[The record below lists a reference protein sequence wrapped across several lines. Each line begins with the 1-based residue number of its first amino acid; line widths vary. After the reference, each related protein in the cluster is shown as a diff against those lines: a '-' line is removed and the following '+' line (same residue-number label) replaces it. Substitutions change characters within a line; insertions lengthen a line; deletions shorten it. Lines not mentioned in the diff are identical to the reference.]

1 MPGDIRTQVME
12 KKKDLAIVLRSVRFE
27 ERHQI
32 VTALTETHG
41 RMSAMARNAVASRRF
56 GGTLSPGV
64 ASLWHFVEKPGSDL
78 ARLEETEIRR
88 EFAGIRKHIG
98 KVTAM
103 GWICELVL
111 QFAPEREPQPEL
123 FKLLGQSLAWL
134 DETPDAAFEAKF
146 AAFLNLF
153 LGKLLQLSGTHPRL
167 AACDG
172 CGEPVRDSALTYQ
185 GVPERAVLVCSDC
198 RPGARDPMPA
208 RVILGQLQGL
218 GQPLRQALEADINP
232 IGDGSRTLFHF
243 LEGVLVHHVPGFELE
258 KLKSRGMLL
267 EALEMVAPEK
277 PDH

>member
-1 MPGDIRTQVME
+1 ME
-12 KKKDLAIVLRSVRFE
+12 KKKDLAIILKSVRFE

-32 VTALTETHG
+32 VTALTETQG

-88 EFAGIRKHIG
+88 EFIQIRKNIG
-98 KVTAM
+98 KVTTM

-123 FKLLGQSLAWL
+123 FRLLGQSLAWL
-134 DETPDAAFEAKF
+134 DEVDDTAFEKKLP
-146 AAFLNLF
+146 AFLNLF
-153 LGKLLQLSGTHPRL
+153 AGKLLQLSGTHPRL

-185 GVPERAVLVCSDC
+185 GIPERAALVCSDC
-198 RPGARDPMPA
+198 RPGARGPIPA
-208 RVILGQLQGL
+208 RVILEQLHGL
-218 GQPLRQALEADINP
+218 GQPLRKSLDSDMNLDGE
-232 IGDGSRTLFHF
+232 GSRALFHF

-267 EALEMVAPEK
+267 EALSAGTSNRPSY
-277 PDH
+277 

>member
-1 MPGDIRTQVME
+1 ME
-12 KKKDLAIVLRSVRFE
+12 KKKDLAIVLKSVRFE

-88 EFAGIRKHIG
+88 EFIQIRKNIG
-98 KVTAM
+98 KMAAM
-103 GWICELVL
+103 SWASELIL

-123 FKLLGQSLAWL
+123 FRLLGQSLAWL
-134 DETPDAAFEAKF
+134 DEVEEAAFERKLT
-146 AAFLNLF
+146 AFLNLF
-153 LGKLLQLSGTHPRL
+153 TGKLLQLSGTHPRL

-172 CGEPVRDSALTYQ
+172 CGDAVRDSTLTYQ
-185 GVPERAVLVCSDC
+185 GIPERAALVCSEC
-198 RPGARDPMPA
+198 RPGARDPIPA
-208 RVILGQLQGL
+208 RVILEQLQGL
-218 GQPLRQALEADINP
+218 GQPLRKSLDYDIHQEP
-232 IGDGSRTLFHF
+232 HSAGSRTLFQF

-258 KLKSRGMLL
+258 KLKSRNLLL
-267 EALEMVAPEK
+267 EALAAATQGNSA
-277 PDH
+277 H